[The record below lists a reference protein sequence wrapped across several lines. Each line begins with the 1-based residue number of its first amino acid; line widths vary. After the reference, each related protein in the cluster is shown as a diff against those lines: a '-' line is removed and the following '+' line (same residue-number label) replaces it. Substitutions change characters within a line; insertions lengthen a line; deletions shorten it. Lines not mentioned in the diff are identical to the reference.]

1 MNYPQEMISP
11 GWIPSGKN
19 YQPSE
24 LNAGVKGT
32 SRDIET
38 TLMVVK
44 TAPREHKVNA
54 LRESVMR
61 VTSAWL

>member
-19 YQPSE
+19 DQPSE
-24 LNAGVKGT
+24 LNAGIERT

-38 TLMVVK
+38 TLMAVK

-61 VTSAWL
+61 VTSVRL